1 MVGSEAVVE
10 VDGGTIGFRL
20 VGGTVGKAWWLLRR
34 SAKLWR
40 VRLGV
45 LVVGDVF
52 RLVVGSKLVGEN
64 DGDAVGGEVVGDV
77 VGPVLGF
84 EPVGDVDGDTFG
96 VLGDVFDGVNACVR
110 GVAGG
115 SDGGHLRSGLSETRC
130 HCSTLQHGRVAQWL
144 HVSALVWSVWSGSRM
159 QTRMPVSPRFT
170 RFTFGVVRCAAS
182 TCTLSVAPCHV
193 RIEPMSA
200 SAREALRSG
209 GRAST
214 TAGWTVSNVVW
225 VWVATSLA
233 SGGGTG

>member
-1 MVGSEAVVE
+1 MVGTAAVGLVVGSEAVVE

-130 HCSTLQHGRVAQWL
+130 HCSTLQHTGGSHSGCTCRPWCGRCGRGQGCRRGCRC
-144 HVSALVWSVWSGSRM
+144 HPGS
-159 QTRMPVSPRFT
+159 QGSHLGSC
-170 RFTFGVVRCAAS
+170 GV
-182 TCTLSVAPCHV
+182 P
-193 RIEPMSA
+193 P
-200 SAREALRSG
+200 ARAR
-209 GRAST
+209 
-214 TAGWTVSNVVW
+214 
-225 VWVATSLA
+225 
-233 SGGGTG
+233 